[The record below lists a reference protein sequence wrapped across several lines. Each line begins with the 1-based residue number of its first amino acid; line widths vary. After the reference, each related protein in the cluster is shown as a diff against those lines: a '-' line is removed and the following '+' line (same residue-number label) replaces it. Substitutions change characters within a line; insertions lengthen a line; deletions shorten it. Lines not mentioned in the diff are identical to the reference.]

1 MTTYTAEDFANAGFA
16 RHPDGRIAARL
27 DERYTRPW
35 SIGEDD
41 WLTDVAM
48 ALNGWV
54 PVREAGENDG
64 RVERLKRHQTEVD
77 TVTIG
82 RQNRRIQE
90 LEAQVKTLSA
100 QAAAQPTTLD
110 ALRDAWG
117 TAEVADECNEGD
129 ILIRLHPE
137 IPTALVQVWRSE
149 MTVPM
154 GSLTRILHRAP
165 KPTRPEDAETL
176 GALIDEW
183 GDLTRGEEPTPLA
196 DWLAARGVR
205 ASEEGGK

>member
-54 PVREAGENDG
+54 PVREA
-64 RVERLKRHQTEVD
+64 
-77 TVTIG
+77 
-82 RQNRRIQE
+82 
-90 LEAQVKTLSA
+90 
-100 QAAAQPTTLD
+100 AAQPITLD
-110 ALRDAWG
+110 TLRGAWE

-137 IPTALVQVWRSE
+137 ISTQLAQVWRSE
-149 MTVPM
+149 MTAPM
-154 GSLTRILHRAP
+154 GNLTRILHRAP
-165 KPTRPEDAETL
+165 KPKR
-176 GALIDEW
+176 
-183 GDLTRGEEPTPLA
+183 EPWQDLA
-196 DWLAARGVR
+196 DVLRAHTGEPDPDETAKMLHERGVR
-205 ASEEGGK
+205 VTKEMSAEYA